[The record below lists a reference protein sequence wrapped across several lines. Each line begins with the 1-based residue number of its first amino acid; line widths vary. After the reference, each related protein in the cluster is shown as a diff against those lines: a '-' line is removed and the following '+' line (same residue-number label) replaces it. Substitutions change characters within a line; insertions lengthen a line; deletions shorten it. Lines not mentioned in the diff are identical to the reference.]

1 MERAPAQPSRK
12 DPRPTAADR
21 TLPAS
26 SVVRWVMASVLV
38 EAAALLTFY
47 LRAH

>member
-1 MERAPAQPSRK
+1 MKRGPAQPSSK
-12 DPRPTAADR
+12 DRRLAAADR

-26 SVVRWVMASVLV
+26 SIVRWVMASVLV